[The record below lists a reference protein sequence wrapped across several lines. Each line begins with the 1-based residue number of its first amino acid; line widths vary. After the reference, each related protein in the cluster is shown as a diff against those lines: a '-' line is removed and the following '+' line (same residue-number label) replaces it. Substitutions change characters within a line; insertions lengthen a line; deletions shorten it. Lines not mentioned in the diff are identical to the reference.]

1 MTQILAKI
9 ENRDGILVVSSRVI
23 AEQLG
28 KRHAD
33 VISQLEQILEN
44 ENIRSLII
52 SSTYEVEG
60 QNRKYKE
67 YLLTEKGFTLYI
79 MNIQGY
85 NDFKI
90 AYINEFERMRN
101 ALNNPLSMLLSMD
114 KEQLAMATLQL
125 TQQIQEAKP
134 KIEYYDKVLKSNE
147 TFTTTQVAKIF
158 GMSAIGLNKQL
169 ELEGVQFK
177 QRGTWLLKSKY
188 QDKGYAKIETIPYGE
203 NQSRK
208 QLVWTEKG
216 IEFINS
222 LIEKL

>member
-1 MTQILAKI
+1 
-9 ENRDGILVVSSRVI
+9 
-23 AEQLG
+23 
-28 KRHAD
+28 
-33 VISQLEQILEN
+33 
-44 ENIRSLII
+44 
-52 SSTYEVEG
+52 
-60 QNRKYKE
+60 
-67 YLLTEKGFTLYI
+67 
-79 MNIQGY
+79 
-85 NDFKI
+85 
-90 AYINEFERMRN
+90 
-101 ALNNPLSMLLSMD
+101 
-114 KEQLAMATLQL
+114 MATLQL

-169 ELEGVQFK
+169 ELEGIQFK